1 MGQLNHSDSAVM
13 IRMKTWVLV
22 SRSLQLVLVLI
33 VFLLTRFG
41 LGTRVLQYGYEDS
54 NTLYPTSA
62 LVIGGGWDHFW
73 LHSSLPVYL
82 LIISSISLSEQY
94 QPSAGRCKNLI
105 LTTVGGI
112 IYIISGTATLNY
124 YIPLEST
131 SQYPRDRGLALA
143 SLTIITGVI
152 FLMHTFLEL
161 CSLCSHD
168 LDQIHLDTRI
178 PLHKPK
184 NYFQR
189 KVNDV
194 DDEAQK
200 YYKGQTVNQSFDPDY

>member
-41 LGTRVLQYGYEDS
+41 LGTRVLQYGYENS

-82 LIISSISLSEQY
+82 LIISSISLSEHY

-131 SQYPRDRGLALA
+131 SQYPRDKGLALG

-152 FLMHTFLEL
+152 FLSIF
-161 CSLCSHD
+161 
-168 LDQIHLDTRI
+168 
-178 PLHKPK
+178 KPYKYFK
-184 NYFQR
+184 NTKLFQR
-189 KVNDV
+189 
-194 DDEAQK
+194 
-200 YYKGQTVNQSFDPDY
+200 TQSWNSALSAPMIWIRFISILPFIFTN